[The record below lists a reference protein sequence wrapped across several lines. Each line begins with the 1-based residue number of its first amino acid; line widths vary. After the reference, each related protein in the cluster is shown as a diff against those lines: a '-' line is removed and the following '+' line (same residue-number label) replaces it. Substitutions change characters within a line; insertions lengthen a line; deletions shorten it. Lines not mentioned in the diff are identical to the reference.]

1 MKSRVRT
8 VHITYIERKKI
19 SRSLPSANVTRYAMP
34 ESVDNALLS
43 TMIAAAPVYA
53 RPTSAPMLSANRR
66 PAA

>member
-1 MKSRVRT
+1 MERLT
-8 VHITYIERKKI
+8 VIMTYIERKKI

-34 ESVDNALLS
+34 VSVESAELS

-53 RPTSAPMLSANRR
+53 RPASRPTLSVKVR